1 MFCLCSN
8 VQIKSVIEKELLVYA
23 FDFVLSSMLILI
35 HESYS
40 FLALQ
45 ELQCQQE
52 VLMNNILSQQESRV
66 FKELC
71 LLSLQM
77 PDPVLPKQW
86 YCLDDY
92 PRPPLSTVGC
102 TLELSNTAEA
112 SRKKKNAIFLFQQV
126 AQWSLLTSR
135 TAKLMEEPSGG
146 IWPSVWMSE
155 EKKCNNNCLL
165 HMLPLQQNSH
175 FIYLILTLIPSSDT
189 V

>member
-1 MFCLCSN
+1 ML
-8 VQIKSVIEKELLVYA
+8 
-23 FDFVLSSMLILI
+23 DFVLSFMLILI
-35 HESYS
+35 HEYCS

-52 VLMNNILSQQESRV
+52 VLMNNILAQQELRV
-66 FKELC
+66 FKERC
-71 LLSLQM
+71 LLSFQLHM
-77 PDPVLPKQW
+77 PDPVLPNQW

-92 PRPPLSTVGC
+92 PSPPLSIVGC

-112 SRKKKNAIFLFQQV
+112 SRKKNAIFLFQQV
-126 AQWSLLTSR
+126 AEWSLLTSR
-135 TAKLMEEPSGG
+135 TAKLMEEPSEG

-155 EKKCNNNCLL
+155 ENNNNNNCLL

-175 FIYLILTLIPSSDT
+175 FIYVILTLILSSDT